1 MYLIV
6 YCRQEQLRTWALAA
20 GSGAGLAAD
29 RRSRRHSHKV
39 QKREK
44 YLWLLKLFA
53 TGCRQ
58 HGGSYLLRQ
67 RSGPGL
73 GGGGGLGRQYSVS
86 SDWVGG
92 AGAGAG
98 LLEPSY
104 NYPSF
109 HGISDSLRATIGEP
123 PPAPWRPGPGDRQ
136 YMLAVFDHALIFLER
151 NQRFISQCKT
161 VWHYY

>member
-1 MYLIV
+1 M
-6 YCRQEQLRTWALAA
+6 
-20 GSGAGLAAD
+20 
-29 RRSRRHSHKV
+29 
-39 QKREK
+39 
-44 YLWLLKLFA
+44 
-53 TGCRQ
+53 
-58 HGGSYLLRQ
+58 LRQ

-86 SDWVGG
+86 SDWVGGAG

-151 NQRFISQCKT
+151 NQRFISHCKT
-161 VWHYY
+161 V